1 MNNIETKPLV
11 IAAIDIGTNSFH
23 LTVAEIDS
31 RGMLKTLTREKEV
44 VRLGSSGN
52 DMKYLSPDAIERGV
66 QTLKRFVGLA
76 KSMKARISAVATSAV
91 REAINREEFIHRAL
105 EEIGVEIQVISGI
118 EEGRLIYLG
127 ALHSL
132 PIIERKALII
142 DIGGGSTETI
152 IGNKGEPLYVHSE
165 KIGAIRLTKRFG
177 LEDEISSDKLNQTR
191 EYIKGVWEPIFN
203 RINEINYD
211 ILVGTAGTIL
221 NIGAMTLAQTNGSVP
236 DILNGALIEKKKIL
250 KTIRKIIFAKNLKE
264 RKELQGIDPL
274 RADIIVGGAL
284 ILEYALKKA
293 KVNNILLSTFG
304 LREGVV
310 FNALEKQLE
319 IERFQHLSH
328 LRESTIRS
336 LATRYGVDLAHS
348 CKVKEIALKLF
359 DELKNLHKL
368 GIRER
373 EWLES
378 AAILH
383 DVGYLISVD
392 QHHKH
397 SYYII
402 SQCVMPGFTID
413 EAEIIANIARY
424 HRKSHPKKRHDNFV
438 KLNEQKQ
445 NIVRILSGILRIAEG
460 IDRRHQQIVADINIE
475 KKVNNLNIHLI
486 PSDNNVVPDI
496 EAWGAERRKS
506 LLQESLGLNI
516 EIKYSL

>member
-1 MNNIETKPLV
+1 MDNFQTKPPI

-23 LTVAEIDS
+23 LIVAEIDS
-31 RGMLKTLTREKEV
+31 RGMLKILTREKEV

-52 DMKYLSPDAIERGV
+52 DMKYLSSDAIERGV
-66 QTLKRFVGLA
+66 QTLKRFIGLA
-76 KSMKARISAVATSAV
+76 KSMTAQISAVATSAV
-91 REAINREEFIHRAL
+91 REAVNRDEFINRVFEET
-105 EEIGVEIQVISGI
+105 GVEIQVVSGI

-132 PIIERKALII
+132 PIVERKTLII

-165 KIGAIRLTKRFG
+165 KIGAIRLTKRFN
-177 LEDEISSDKLNQTR
+177 LEDEITPNKLRITR

-203 RINEINYD
+203 RLNEIGYD
-211 ILVGTAGTIL
+211 SLVGTAGTIL
-221 NIGAMTLAQTNGSVP
+221 NIGAMTLAQTNGSAP

-250 KTIRKIIFAKNLKE
+250 KTIRKILTAKNLKE
-264 RKELQGIDPL
+264 RKELLGMDLL

-284 ILEYALKKA
+284 ILEYALEHA
-293 KVNNILLSTFG
+293 NVDTILLSTFG

-310 FNALEKQLE
+310 FDSLEKRME
-319 IERFQHLSH
+319 IERFKHLSH
-328 LRESTIRS
+328 LRESTIHS
-336 LATRYGVDLAHS
+336 LATRYSVDLTHS
-348 CKVKEIALKLF
+348 LKVKDFALKLF
-359 DELKNLHKL
+359 DVLKNYHHL

-378 AAILH
+378 ASILH

-424 HRKSHPKKRHDNFV
+424 HRKSHPKKSHENFIN
-438 KLNEQKQ
+438 LSDQKQ
-445 NIVRILSGILRIAEG
+445 NIVRILAGILRIAEG
-460 IDRRHQQIVADINIE
+460 IDRRHQQIVADIIVEN
-475 KKVNNLNIHLI
+475 KGNNLKIHLI
-486 PSDNNVVPDI
+486 PSDHNIVPDI

-506 LLQESLGLNI
+506 LLQEALGIKI
-516 EIKYSL
+516 EIIY

>member
-1 MNNIETKPLV
+1 MDNTETKPPV

-23 LTVAEIDS
+23 LIIAEIDS
-31 RGMLKTLTREKEV
+31 RGMLKTLTKEKEV

-91 REAINREEFIHRAL
+91 REAINREEFINWVF
-105 EEIGVEIQVISGI
+105 EETGVEIQVVSGI

-142 DIGGGSTETI
+142 DIGGGSSETI
-152 IGNKGEPLYVHSE
+152 IGDKGEPLYVHSE

-177 LEDEISSDKLNQTR
+177 LEDEISSVKLELTR

-203 RINEINYD
+203 RINEISYD
-211 ILVGTAGTIL
+211 ILVGSAGTIL
-221 NIGAMTLAQTNGSVP
+221 NIGAMTLAQTNGSAP
-236 DILNGALIEKKKIL
+236 DILNGAIIEKKKIL
-250 KTIRKIIFAKNLKE
+250 KTIRKIVSAKNLKE
-264 RKELQGIDPL
+264 RKALQGMDPL

-284 ILEYALKKA
+284 ILEYALERA

-310 FNALEKQLE
+310 FDTLEKQLE
-319 IERFQHLSH
+319 IERFKHLSH

-336 LATRYGVDLAHS
+336 IATRYGVDLAHCS
-348 CKVKEIALKLF
+348 KVKEFALKLF
-359 DELKNLHKL
+359 DELKNFHHL

-424 HRKSHPKKRHDNFV
+424 HRKSHPKKGHDNFV
-438 KLNEQKQ
+438 KLGERKQ

-460 IDRRHQQIVADINIE
+460 IDRRHRQIVADIFVENKGNNI
-475 KKVNNLNIHLI
+475 KIYLI
-486 PSDNNVVPDI
+486 PSKSNVPPDI
-496 EAWGAERRKS
+496 ESWGAERRKF
-506 LLQESLGLNI
+506 LLEEALGVNI
-516 EIKYSL
+516 EIKY